1 MGVDLV
7 IFDCDGVL
15 VDSEIVSFEVE
26 AEALAE
32 VGIAVT
38 TRDLLDRFVGTSS
51 AAMFAT
57 LEREHGIGLPAG
69 FAERT
74 ARRCLAAFDTR
85 LRPIDGIADLLA
97 GSARPR
103 CVASSSDPPRIRHCL
118 SLAGILHH
126 FEPHIFSATQV
137 TRGKPAPDLFL
148 LAAERMGAS
157 PGRCLVIEDSVA
169 GVTAARA
176 AGMTV
181 LGLTAGSH
189 CLDGHAQK
197 LRHAGASD
205 VFDSCCELAGDLAA
219 RTGASANS
227 S

>member
-1 MGVDLV
+1 MDLT

-32 VGIAVT
+32 LGAAVT
-38 TRDLLDRFVGTSS
+38 ARDLLGRFVGTNS

-57 LEREHGIGLPAG
+57 IARENGIRLPPD

-74 ARRCLAAFDTR
+74 TARCLAAFDER
-85 LRPIDGIADLLA
+85 LRPVAGIAELLA
-97 GSARPR
+97 GLAGPR

-118 SLAGILHH
+118 ALAGILHH

-137 TRGKPAPDLFL
+137 RHGKPAPDLFL
-148 LAAERMGAS
+148 FAAERMGAR
-157 PGRCLVIEDSVA
+157 PERCVVIEDSVA

-189 CLDGHAQK
+189 CLDGQADR
-197 LRHAGASD
+197 LRRAGAVQVFASCPDLGRHLGVPSD
-205 VFDSCCELAGDLAA
+205 
-219 RTGASANS
+219 
-227 S
+227 